1 MVSGGMA
8 LGDDNLNKMEANRDI
23 PIFILDDEQSICT
36 TMENIISALGMKAE
50 STTSLQTAIKRF
62 QWHRYDVVF
71 LDVLLA
77 DGNGLELIPEI
88 RKHSPE
94 TLIIVMSGYADK
106 EMAVHALRAG
116 AFDFLEKPFGIE
128 HLSHTLNRAVKA
140 LEADRKVKTLIKDL
154 EERKAELLVNKER
167 LETLNSRLIETN
179 RALSVLAQNIER
191 EREEIE
197 KRVALRL
204 KSHLHPVLEKLKKDE
219 HCSPCK
225 FRLDLLVKQMEELT
239 SGFGPDAKLAA
250 ALSFTELR
258 VASLIKSGLST
269 EDIAEHLH
277 ISYNT
282 VRTHRK
288 NIRKKLGINNSQ
300 YSLVNFLS
308 SRRSTSL

>member
-1 MVSGGMA
+1 M
-8 LGDDNLNKMEANRDI
+8 
-23 PIFILDDEQSICT
+23 
-36 TMENIISALGMKAE
+36 
-50 STTSLQTAIKRF
+50 
-62 QWHRYDVVF
+62 F

-88 RKHSPE
+88 RKYSPE

-116 AFDFLEKPFGIE
+116 AFDFLEKPFGVE

-154 EERKAELLVNKER
+154 EEKKAELLVNKER

-204 KSHLHPVLEKLKKDE
+204 KSHLHPV
-219 HCSPCK
+219 
-225 FRLDLLVKQMEELT
+225 
-239 SGFGPDAKLAA
+239 
-250 ALSFTELR
+250 
-258 VASLIKSGLST
+258 
-269 EDIAEHLH
+269 
-277 ISYNT
+277 
-282 VRTHRK
+282 HRK
-288 NIRKKLGINNSQ
+288 AQ
-300 YSLVNFLS
+300 E
-308 SRRSTSL
+308 RRALFPLQIQA

>member
-1 MVSGGMA
+1 MISVEKVLNDGSPEITGGIA
-8 LGDDNLNKMEANRDI
+8 
-23 PIFILDDEQSICT
+23 IFILDDETAICA
-36 TMENIISALGMKAE
+36 TMESIISALGMKTE
-50 STTSLQTAIKRF
+50 SVTSLQTALNSIK
-62 QWHRYDVVF
+62 HNRYDIVF

-77 DGNGLELIPEI
+77 DGNGLDLIPEV
-88 RKHSPE
+88 RKYSPD

-106 EMAVHALRAG
+106 EMAVQAMRAG
-116 AFDFLEKPFGIE
+116 AFDFLEKPFGVE

-140 LEADRKVKTLIKDL
+140 READCRVKALIKDL
-154 EERKAELLVNKER
+154 EEKKTELLVNKER
-167 LETLNSRLIETN
+167 LEALNSRLIETN

-197 KRVALRL
+197 KRVAIRL
-204 KSHLHPVLEKLKKDE
+204 KSHLHPIIEKLQRDE
-219 HCSPCK
+219 QCAPCK
-225 FRLDLLVKQMEELT
+225 FRLDLLVRQMEDLT
-239 SGFGPDAKLAA
+239 SGFSPDAKLASS
-250 ALSFTELR
+250 LSFAELR

-300 YSLVNFLS
+300 YSLRNYLS
-308 SRRSTSL
+308 SRRSSSS